1 MFPQRQRFP
10 RFGAVAVVRFPVTPS
25 SRCSKAVLRSGG
37 IPQRQRFP
45 RFGAVAV
52 IRFPVTPSSRYS
64 KAASRS
70 GGIPQRQRFLRF
82 GAGVVVRFPVTP
94 VFTVLQGGLTVR
106 QVSTTAAFSAIRCR
120 CGRKFPCHPVF
131 TVLQGGFTVWQ
142 VSTTAAFPAIRCRC
156 GSTFPCHPRLHGA
169 PRRFYGQAG
178 FHNGSVF
185 RDSVPLWHTVVRR
198 ARLRRSHFAMSNML
212 PKFISFIIKDIRFNN
227 LPDPA
232 DIAAKRP
239 FSPISSQVQHVS
251 FFRVSDYQVFL

>member
-1 MFPQRQRFP
+1 MSDYQHRCLTALFRQ
-10 RFGAVAVVRFPVTPS
+10 
-25 SRCSKAVLRSGG
+25 
-37 IPQRQRFP
+37 
-45 RFGAVAV
+45 
-52 IRFPVTPSSRYS
+52 
-64 KAASRS
+64 AAPWLILHPASHHHRAS
-70 GGIPQRQRFLRF
+70 
-82 GAGVVVRFPVTP
+82 T
-94 VFTVLQGGLTVR
+94 
-106 QVSTTAAFSAIRCR
+106 TTAAFSAIRCR
-120 CGRKFPCHPVF
+120 CGRTFSCHPVF
-131 TVLQGGFTVWQ
+131 TVLQGGLTVRR
-142 VSTTAAFPAIRCRC
+142 VSTTAAFPAIRCRCGRTFSCHPVLTVFQGGFTVRHVSTTAAFSAIRCRC

-169 PRRFYGQAG
+169 PRRLYGQTC